1 MRLAPHMAKG
11 GKYRKETLPL
21 FVLLRNATIVQAN
34 MCVNE
39 KRKGKGPHMAKG
51 GKYRKETLPLF
62 VLLRNATI
70 VQVNLYVNEKRKI

>member
-1 MRLAPHMAKG
+1 MLIDYLDDLDVLDVDDLDDLDDLDSYDCQGGHFMRLA
-11 GKYRKETLPL
+11 
-21 FVLLRNATIVQAN
+21 
-34 MCVNE
+34 
-39 KRKGKGPHMAKG
+39 PHMAKG